1 MKDALRELADFL
13 CYDVMPAVV
22 VTAFM
27 LVFLAVAIA
36 ILPQ

>member
-22 VTAFM
+22 VTVFM
-27 LVFLAVAIA
+27 LAFWAAAIA
-36 ILPQ
+36 LVS